1 MYNKELKPKIL
12 LPFNKKYILSYSP
25 QKSKAH
31 EETKTKNGK
40 NVKIIQFT
48 VFEAMQIKTI
58 NSFFSLA
65 YKFKGFLPSIRI
77 GVEKVEIAYPT
88 SEIQID
94 RFLEENVFQML

>member
-1 MYNKELKPKIL
+1 
-12 LPFNKKYILSYSP
+12 
-25 QKSKAH
+25 
-31 EETKTKNGK
+31 
-40 NVKIIQFT
+40 
-48 VFEAMQIKTI
+48 MQIKTI

-77 GVEKVEIAYPT
+77 GVEKVGIAYST